1 MLIHIVKDLM
11 NRQLKT
17 TEDDEIDALI
27 AKANNAGIIC
37 TREMIEGI
45 RRRFEK
51 PILTKEKLKH
61 LESQLPKRKKGI
73 FYSLVAFFRRMIIK

>member
-1 MLIHIVKDLM
+1 M

-27 AKANNAGIIC
+27 EKVNNAGISC

-45 RRRFEK
+45 RMRFEK

-61 LESQLPKRKKGI
+61 LESQLLKRKKGI
-73 FYSLVAFFRRMIIK
+73 FYSLVAFLRRMIIKYLTI